1 MSARFAA
8 IVRGAGVVRRALMGL
23 EVALVCLLLLAMV
36 GVSALRIVVRV
47 AHWELNLMWAGAF
60 LKHSVLWL
68 TVLGAALA
76 TRDRNHIN
84 IDVVGRLLKGRWRS
98 GCLTLTNAF
107 AAVVCVWAAWAC
119 YQFVGS
125 QRDAF
130 LNKSYDSAGT
140 LFANV
145 PAWYGQAIMPLA
157 FALIAL
163 RFALHT
169 IEDAAAVWTGR
180 PSPTAPGRLS
190 ESADEAGAA
199 P

>member
-1 MSARFAA
+1 MSGRFAA
-8 IVRGAGVVRRALMGL
+8 IARGVGVARRVLVGL

-36 GVSALRIVVRV
+36 GVSALRILVRV
-47 AHWELNLMWAGAF
+47 AHWELNVMWADAF
-60 LKHSVLWL
+60 LRHSVLWV

-98 GCLTLTNAF
+98 GCLALTNAF
-107 AAVVCVWAAWAC
+107 AAAVCVWAAWAC

-145 PAWYGQAIMPLA
+145 PAWYAQAIMPLG

-163 RFALHT
+163 RFALQT
-169 IEDAAAVWTGR
+169 VEDAAAVWTGR
-180 PSPTAPGRLS
+180 PSPADPGRLD
-190 ESADEAGAA
+190 ESADEAGAV